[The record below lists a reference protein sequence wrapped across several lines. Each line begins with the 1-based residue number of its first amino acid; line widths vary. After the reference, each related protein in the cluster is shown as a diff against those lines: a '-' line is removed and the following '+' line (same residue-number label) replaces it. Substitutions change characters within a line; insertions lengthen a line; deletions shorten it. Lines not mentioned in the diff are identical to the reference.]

1 MATGSPNALVAV
13 DVGNTKI
20 HLGVFRDLAGP
31 LPGPLPTLQLHA
43 RNDALDPIVAWAKT
57 NAGEC
62 GEWIMT
68 SVNSPAAER
77 LSALLAEKLPDVR
90 LTQITHRD
98 APLAIEVEFPE
109 RVGIDRLMAA
119 VATGV
124 LREPRRAAIVIC
136 AGTAITVNVV
146 AASGAFQGG
155 AILPG
160 MAMAS
165 QILERYTDK
174 LPWIDTDDL
183 RGPPV
188 IGKNTSAALASGI
201 YWGTVGA
208 LRQIVEKISATIDA
222 HPQVFITGGDAP
234 RLATQL
240 PAARHVPDLVLSG
253 LAITAR
259 SLFARAAAEG
269 GGP

>member
-1 MATGSPNALVAV
+1 MTLHSPASLVAV

-20 HLGVFRDLAGP
+20 HVGVFGP
-31 LPGPLPTLQLHA
+31 AQGGLPRPLESLQLLGRDATLETLAPWIRTHA
-43 RNDALDPIVAWAKT
+43 GDCD
-57 NAGEC
+57 
-62 GEWIMT
+62 EWMLT
-68 SVNSPAAER
+68 SVNSPSAER
-77 LSALLAEKLPDVR
+77 VESHLVEHFPRVR
-90 LTQITHRD
+90 LTKLTYAD
-98 APLAIEVEFPE
+98 APLVLDVEFPE

-119 VATGV
+119 VAV
-124 LREPRRAAIVIC
+124 NALRDARRPAMVIC
-136 AGTAITVNVV
+136 AGTAITVNLV

-165 QILERYTDK
+165 QILDRYTDK
-174 LPWIDTDDL
+174 LPWIDTDFL
-183 RGPPV
+183 HGPPAV
-188 IGKNTSAALASGI
+188 GKNTQAALASGI

-208 LRQIVEKISATIDA
+208 LTTLIERIAATTGG

-253 LAITAR
+253 IAITAQHLR
-259 SLFARAAAEG
+259 DKQHGEG
-269 GGP
+269 GA

>member
-1 MATGSPNALVAV
+1 MAIDSPAALVAV

-31 LPGPLPTLQLHA
+31 MPRPLPTLQLHA
-43 RNDALDPIVAWAKT
+43 RDDTLDPIAMWAQT
-57 NAGEC
+57 HAGEC
-62 GEWIMT
+62 QQWMMT

-77 LSALLAEKLPDVR
+77 LTAFLAEKLPDVQLTR
-90 LTQITHRD
+90 LTHHD
-98 APLAIEVEFPE
+98 APLAIEVDFPE
-109 RVGIDRLMAA
+109 RVGIDRLMAS
-119 VATGV
+119 VAAGA

-146 AASGAFQGG
+146 AANGAFQGG

-160 MAMAS
+160 MAMSS

-174 LPWIDTDDL
+174 LPWVDTEYL
-183 RGPPV
+183 HGPPV

-208 LRQIVEKISATIDA
+208 LTKLIEKIAATIDA

-240 PAARHVPDLVLSG
+240 PAARHVPDLVLTG
-253 LAITAR
+253 IALTAR
-259 SLFARAAAEG
+259 HLVARAAAESG
-269 GGP
+269 RQ

>member
-1 MATGSPNALVAV
+1 MATASPAALVAV

-20 HLGVFRDLAGP
+20 HFGLFGETD
-31 LPGPLPTLQLHA
+31 
-43 RNDALDPIVAWAKT
+43 DALPRPSSTLFLPARDTQLDPLAP
-57 NAGEC
+57 
-62 GEWIMT
+62 WIRAHASDCSRWLLT
-68 SVNSPAAER
+68 SVNSPGTER
-77 LSALLAEKLPDVR
+77 LRQYLGKHAPQVE
-90 LTQITHRD
+90 LTSLTHAD
-98 APLAIEVEFPE
+98 APLVVEVDFPE

-119 VATGV
+119 VAVNT
-124 LREPRRAAIVIC
+124 LRDARRAAIVIC
-136 AGTAITVNVV
+136 AGTAITVNLV

-165 QILERYTDK
+165 QILDRYTDK
-174 LPWIDTDDL
+174 LPWIDTDFL
-183 RGPPV
+183 HGPPAV
-188 IGKNTSAALASGI
+188 GKNTQAALASGI

-208 LRQIVEKISATIDA
+208 LTTIIDKLSASVNG

-253 LAITAR
+253 IAIAAR
-259 SLFARAAAEG
+259 NMREASHDEG
-269 GGP
+269 RV